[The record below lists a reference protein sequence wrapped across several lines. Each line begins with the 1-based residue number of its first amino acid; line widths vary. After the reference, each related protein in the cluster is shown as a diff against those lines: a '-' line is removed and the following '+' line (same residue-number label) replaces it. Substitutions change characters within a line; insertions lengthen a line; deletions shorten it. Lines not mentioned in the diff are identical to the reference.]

1 MIDWQDDKDIFGR
14 MFVFTGD
21 PIFKNL
27 TNAVD
32 HFDVDLTDAVS
43 WGQLKSKRWLIELLE
58 ESNVNLG
65 TVFLCGGWYG
75 TLAAM
80 LFNSK
85 LGIDKIRSF
94 DIDETCASIACLLY
108 TSDAADE

>member
-1 MIDWQDDKDIFGR
+1 MIEWQDDKDVFGR
-14 MFVFTGD
+14 MYALTGN
-21 PIFKNL
+21 PLFKNL

-32 HFDVDLTDAVS
+32 HYDVDLTDAVS

-58 ESNVNLG
+58 ESNVELG
-65 TVFLCGGWYG
+65 TVFLCGGWWA

-85 LGIDKIRSF
+85 LDIEKIRSF
-94 DIDETCASIACLLY
+94 DIDKT
-108 TSDAADE
+108 